1 MPKREDNGSEIR
13 RRHPSWLKVKA
24 PFGQRVH
31 QLKSL
36 LNGLDLNTV
45 CQEAICPNMGECW
58 AHGVA
63 TFMILGDVCTRGC
76 RYCAVD
82 KGRPTRLDQDE
93 PSRVAEA
100 VAGMNLSH
108 VVVTSVNRDDLP
120 DGGAAIFAETIRQ
133 IRVHREGCT
142 VEVLVPDFQGSEDA
156 LKIVLEAE
164 PEIFSHNIET
174 VPRLYKRARGGG
186 NYDVSLRVLERYKEL
201 SQESTTKTGL
211 MLGLGEEAEE
221 IRQVMADLVAR
232 RISVL
237 TLGQYLRPSRWHLP
251 VERYYQPEE
260 FEYWR
265 EYGEQLGFDYVESG
279 PLVRSSYMADRQFKA
294 LEDRKAPNNGLV
306 NLS

>member
-1 MPKREDNGSEIR
+1 MD
-13 RRHPSWLKVKA
+13 
-24 PFGQRVH
+24 
-31 QLKSL
+31 
-36 LNGLDLNTV
+36 
-45 CQEAICPNMGECW
+45 
-58 AHGVA
+58 
-63 TFMILGDVCTRGC
+63 
-76 RYCAVD
+76 
-82 KGRPTRLDQDE
+82 
-93 PSRVAEA
+93 
-100 VAGMNLSH
+100 LSH

-120 DGGAAIFAETIRQ
+120 DGGAEIFAETIRQ
-133 IRVHREGCT
+133 IRLRKEDCT

-156 LKIVLEAE
+156 LKIVLGAE

-174 VPRLYKRARGGG
+174 VPRLYKMARGGG
-186 NYDVSLRVLERYKEL
+186 NYSVSLRVLERYKEL

-221 IRQVMADLVAR
+221 IREVMLDLVAR
-232 RISVL
+232 QISVL

-294 LEDRKAPNNGLV
+294 LEERKAPNPGLV